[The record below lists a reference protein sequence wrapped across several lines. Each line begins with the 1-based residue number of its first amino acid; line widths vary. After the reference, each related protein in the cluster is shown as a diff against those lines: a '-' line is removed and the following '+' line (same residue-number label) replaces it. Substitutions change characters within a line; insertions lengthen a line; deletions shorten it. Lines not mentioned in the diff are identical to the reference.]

1 MRRVLL
7 RWDQPGE
14 CGATPVEAAVVRLPQ
29 AVQHTSSHSH
39 EGVAA
44 ERAGKLFFC
53 PSFSCKLLEKV
64 YYGTK
69 STSKFKKDF
78 FSCL

>member
-14 CGATPVEAAVVRLPQ
+14 CGAAPVEVAVVRLPQ
-29 AVQHTSSHSH
+29 AIQHTPSHSH

-44 ERAGKLFFC
+44 
-53 PSFSCKLLEKV
+53 
-64 YYGTK
+64 
-69 STSKFKKDF
+69 
-78 FSCL
+78 